1 MEQKEAAFVEVRLQE
16 DLYKY
21 LEAISNE
28 VGTEVSTLVSS
39 LVFDGLAY
47 NILRNLVEERGLT
60 LDEVVVRFLNSAVE
74 SDGKEVV
81 FDEDGD
87 EDVDE
92 EEVVLDV
99 KYPGL
104 KSEVP
109 GAGPSM
115 ESSNGEGTE
124 VDVELEE

>member
-47 NILRNLVEERGLT
+47 NILRNLVEEHGLT

-81 FDEDGD
+81 FEENGDDAEDG
-87 EDVDE
+87 E
-92 EEVVLDV
+92 EEVVLD
-99 KYPGL
+99 
-104 KSEVP
+104 
-109 GAGPSM
+109 M

>member
-16 DLYKY
+16 DLHKY
-21 LEAISNE
+21 LEAIAGE
-28 VGTEVSTLVSS
+28 VGTDVSTLVSS

-47 NILRNLVEERGLT
+47 NILRNLVEEHGLT

-74 SDGKEVV
+74 ADGKEVV
-81 FDEDGD
+81 FDEDSDTEEGK
-87 EDVDE
+87 
-92 EEVVLDV
+92 EEVVLD
-99 KYPGL
+99 
-104 KSEVP
+104 
-109 GAGPSM
+109 M

>member
-47 NILRNLVEERGLT
+47 NILRNLVEEHGLT

-81 FDEDGD
+81 FDEGED
-87 EDVDE
+87 EDGDE
-92 EEVVLDV
+92 EEVVLD
-99 KYPGL
+99 
-104 KSEVP
+104 
-109 GAGPSM
+109 M

>member
-39 LVFDGLAY
+39 LLFDGLAY
-47 NILRNLVEERGLT
+47 NILRNLVEEHGLT

-74 SDGKEVV
+74 ADGKEVV
-81 FDEDGD
+81 FDEGDDVEDG
-87 EDVDE
+87 E
-92 EEVVLDV
+92 EEVVLD
-99 KYPGL
+99 
-104 KSEVP
+104 
-109 GAGPSM
+109 M
-115 ESSNGEGTE
+115 ESSNGEGIK

>member
-47 NILRNLVEERGLT
+47 NILRNLVEEHGLT

-81 FDEDGD
+81 FDGED
-87 EDVDE
+87 
-92 EEVVLDV
+92 EVVLD
-99 KYPGL
+99 
-104 KSEVP
+104 
-109 GAGPSM
+109 M

>member
-47 NILRNLVEERGLT
+47 NILRNLVEEHGLT

-87 EDVDE
+87 EDGDE
-92 EEVVLDV
+92 GEVVLD
-99 KYPGL
+99 
-104 KSEVP
+104 
-109 GAGPSM
+109 M
-115 ESSNGEGTE
+115 ESSNGEGAE

>member
-47 NILRNLVEERGLT
+47 NILRNLVEEHGLT

-81 FDEDGD
+81 FEENGD
-87 EDVDE
+87 DADDDE
-92 EEVVLDV
+92 EEVVLD
-99 KYPGL
+99 
-104 KSEVP
+104 
-109 GAGPSM
+109 M
-115 ESSNGEGTE
+115 EPSNGEGTE

>member
-47 NILRNLVEERGLT
+47 NILRNLVEEHGLT

-81 FDEDGD
+81 FDENGDGD
-87 EDVDE
+87 HDE
-92 EEVVLDV
+92 EEVVL
-99 KYPGL
+99 
-104 KSEVP
+104 E
-109 GAGPSM
+109 M
-115 ESSNGEGTE
+115 ESPNGGGTE

>member
-39 LVFDGLAY
+39 LLFDGLAY
-47 NILRNLVEERGLT
+47 NILRNLVEEHGLT
-60 LDEVVVRFLNSAVE
+60 LDEVVVRFLNSTVE
-74 SDGKEVV
+74 ADGKEVV
-81 FDEDGD
+81 FDENGD
-87 EDVDE
+87 EDGDE
-92 EEVVLDV
+92 EEVVLD
-99 KYPGL
+99 
-104 KSEVP
+104 
-109 GAGPSM
+109 M
-115 ESSNGEGTE
+115 ESSNGEGIK

>member
-47 NILRNLVEERGLT
+47 NILRNLVEEHGLT

-81 FDEDGD
+81 FDENGD
-87 EDVDE
+87 EDHDE
-92 EEVVLDV
+92 EEVVLD
-99 KYPGL
+99 
-104 KSEVP
+104 
-109 GAGPSM
+109 M

>member
-47 NILRNLVEERGLT
+47 NILRNLVEEHGLT

-81 FDEDGD
+81 FEENGDEDG
-87 EDVDE
+87 DE
-92 EEVVLDV
+92 EEVVLD
-99 KYPGL
+99 
-104 KSEVP
+104 
-109 GAGPSM
+109 M

>member
-47 NILRNLVEERGLT
+47 NILRNLVEEHGLT

-81 FDEDGD
+81 FEENGDEDGD
-87 EDVDE
+87 EG
-92 EEVVLDV
+92 EVVLD
-99 KYPGL
+99 
-104 KSEVP
+104 
-109 GAGPSM
+109 M

>member
-47 NILRNLVEERGLT
+47 NILRNLVEEHGLT

-81 FDEDGD
+81 FEEDGD
-87 EDVDE
+87 EDGDE
-92 EEVVLDV
+92 EEVVLD
-99 KYPGL
+99 
-104 KSEVP
+104 
-109 GAGPSM
+109 M

>member
-47 NILRNLVEERGLT
+47 NILRNLVEEHGLT
-60 LDEVVVRFLNSAVE
+60 LDEVVVRFLNSAAE

-81 FDEDGD
+81 FDENGD
-87 EDVDE
+87 ENGGE
-92 EEVVLDV
+92 EEVVLD
-99 KYPGL
+99 
-104 KSEVP
+104 
-109 GAGPSM
+109 M

>member
-47 NILRNLVEERGLT
+47 NILRNLVEEHGLT

-81 FDEDGD
+81 FDENVDA
-87 EDVDE
+87 EDSE
-92 EEVVLDV
+92 EEVVLD
-99 KYPGL
+99 
-104 KSEVP
+104 
-109 GAGPSM
+109 M
-115 ESSNGEGTE
+115 EPSNGEGNE